1 MSRHGGAVPPLPSH
15 ESTGRRVRDME
26 QLFLA
31 PVEVAEVLDVD
42 VIARLGAPLHL
53 LETDVIVAHYTT
65 CTRTKSRP

>member
-1 MSRHGGAVPPLPSH
+1 
-15 ESTGRRVRDME
+15 ME

-42 VIARLGAPLHL
+42 VIARLGALLHL